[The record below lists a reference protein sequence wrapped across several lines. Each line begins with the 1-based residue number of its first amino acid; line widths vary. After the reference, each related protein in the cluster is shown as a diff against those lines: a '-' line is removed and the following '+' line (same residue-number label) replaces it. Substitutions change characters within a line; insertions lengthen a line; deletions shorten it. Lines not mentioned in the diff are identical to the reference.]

1 MKMDEQLDFSLHPGR
16 FFLLIAGSFL
26 NMFRLSF
33 ILFVVHFC
41 LAWGLRF
48 GFKRLGKIDSDFASA
63 CAEFA
68 EKIEF
73 VLTQPGRWVCD
84 YFSFSDDG
92 VGF

>member
-1 MKMDEQLDFSLHPGR
+1 M
-16 FFLLIAGSFL
+16 
-26 NMFRLSF
+26 
-33 ILFVVHFC
+33 
-41 LAWGLRF
+41 
-48 GFKRLGKIDSDFASA
+48 GKIDSDFASA

-92 VGF
+92 VGFWITMVVTSVLWGNVLAFIIKFVWGKIFR